1 MGKMVRRNPYHCQA
15 VAAASARAIFHS
27 NAYSVPSGFSIPT
40 VFPPWFFT
48 HFRPAFPGFKGRC
61 VWHMSIAVAPPIGRK
76 AKMAPSMWKEASESK
91 IISLSPIWMSDWVS
105 DCVTDW
111 MTDWRECDRVSR
123 LIAWLMHEAI
133 DWLMPL
139 LISDCLNVC
148 PTLFF

>member
-27 NAYSVPSGFSIPT
+27 NAYSFPLVPR
-40 VFPPWFFT
+40 FPQFFPRD
-48 HFRPAFPGFKGRC
+48 F
-61 VWHMSIAVAPPIGRK
+61 
-76 AKMAPSMWKEASESK
+76 
-91 IISLSPIWMSDWVS
+91 SPIFVPHIPDSKDAAYDTCRLQWRPLSAARQKWRLLCGKKHQNQKSSAWVWMSDWVS